1 MNAGLGNSDQ
11 SDTEGRMRNTF
22 NESNDSNLGMSNKK
36 KGPYRG
42 ASNNRLSDG
51 ALVGSNSNPNLL
63 TSNSQN
69 FAGYGS
75 SPKRGQRKFGSNQNL
90 DQEDDYIVGPESTH
104 SRLKKKPRDGFRNS

>member
-1 MNAGLGNSDQ
+1 MNAGLGYSDQ

-51 ALVGSNSNPNLL
+51 ALVGSSSNPNLL

-69 FAGYGS
+69 FAG
-75 SPKRGQRKFGSNQNL
+75 
-90 DQEDDYIVGPESTH
+90 
-104 SRLKKKPRDGFRNS
+104 